1 MPLRQTQLR
10 VPEDE
15 PEQARKVAAAKGIS
29 LSEYLR
35 RALAVQ
41 LAYERAVEVQ
51 AATTAGWRR
60 AAKRSANGAGATSP
74 TAPNRD
80 ATAGCVA
87 VRPTSTLRS
96 RRIPHKWP
104 GYKAWGIEQTSSRS
118 ATVATAAALLPERS
132 EFALCRLAGSRPLR
146 DRGSLER
153 DAAMDTANSE
163 SGCSPPALS
172 LA

>member
-15 PEQARKVAAAKGIS
+15 LEQARKVAAAKGIS

-80 ATAGCVA
+80 ATAGWCGSAANEHPSVPKDPPQVA
-87 VRPTSTLRS
+87 RLQGL
-96 RRIPHKWP
+96 
-104 GYKAWGIEQTSSRS
+104 GYRTNVQ
-118 ATVATAAALLPERS
+118 
-132 EFALCRLAGSRPLR
+132 
-146 DRGSLER
+146 
-153 DAAMDTANSE
+153 
-163 SGCSPPALS
+163 
-172 LA
+172 